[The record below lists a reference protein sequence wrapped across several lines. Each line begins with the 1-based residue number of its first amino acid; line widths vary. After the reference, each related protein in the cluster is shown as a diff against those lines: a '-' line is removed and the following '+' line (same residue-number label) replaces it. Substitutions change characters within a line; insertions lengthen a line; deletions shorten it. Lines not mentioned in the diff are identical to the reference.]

1 MLPGIVSLT
10 SEDPKDDPNKMTP
23 FKQNV
28 ICLLNHSLKRF
39 VAVVR
44 LTIPKSAV
52 FQCHLLIHAAL
63 MSFVGITISAKS
75 DARPSHEGVQVAG
88 IDHPPFGIVG

>member
-1 MLPGIVSLT
+1 
-10 SEDPKDDPNKMTP
+10 MTP
-23 FKQNV
+23 FKQNM
-28 ICLLNHSLKRF
+28 ICLLNHSLKRL

-52 FQCHLLIHAAL
+52 FQRHLLIHAAL
-63 MSFVGITISAKS
+63 MSFVEITISAKS

-88 IDHPPFGIVG
+88 IDHRVGGQERKILVCNGGSKVISS